1 MSSRQWLAVDVM
13 AAIFIFVSARSVS
26 FVHRSSDDFVLALI
40 CSLAVIG
47 RRKWPLPSLAV
58 VTLSFATLTGL
69 NGAPIGLSVALALV
83 AYTAASRERRPVSIW
98 ALVAAEIA
106 LAISIGA
113 MRGRGTVAQTAI
125 ESLLVLAAAWF
136 VGDSISARRA
146 TSPQPPN
153 TRGRRTPIAR
163 GAPSRMRGSVS
174 PASCTT
180 SSPTPW
186 RS

>member
-1 MSSRQWLAVDVM
+1 M
-13 AAIFIFVSARSVS
+13 ARRRRHGRHIHLRLGRSVS
-26 FVHRSSDDFVLALI
+26 FVHRSSDDLVLALI

-106 LAISIGA
+106 SCDLHRRDRA
-113 MRGRGTVAQTAI
+113 VAAL
-125 ESLLVLAAAWF
+125 S
-136 VGDSISARRA
+136 RRPR
-146 TSPQPPN
+146 SKVCSCSRPP
-153 TRGRRTPIAR
+153 
-163 GAPSRMRGSVS
+163 GS
-174 PASCTT
+174 
-180 SSPTPW
+180 
-186 RS
+186 